1 MQIAIIYFHLSQV
14 PNIFPGDERAT
25 IQEAVRD
32 KAKRNGIELHTPV
45 DCWRYFVNR
54 CKENLHIIFCMSP
67 VGQAFKDRIRQFP
80 SLVNCTTIDWF
91 QVKRTHFI
99 GSRFSI
105 FCLFQLYFFSK
116 AYLAFDVLCFIYVS
130 LYELHDILVTNKR
143 LDVQNYSDITGYIVN

>member
-91 QVKRTHFI
+91 QVKRTHLI

-105 FCLFQLYFFSK
+105 FCLFQFYFFSK
-116 AYLAFDVLCFIYVS
+116 AYIAFDVS
-130 LYELHDILVTNKR
+130 LYDLHDMPVTKKW
-143 LDVQNYSDITGYIVN
+143 LDVQNYSDIIGYIVN